1 MISTLGWLMY
11 FHHKSTCG
19 KAVSAQGA
27 QLKSSL
33 ALCRIKPY
41 EAEVV
46 CNTEE
51 VRVE

>member
-1 MISTLGWLMY
+1 MY

-19 KAVSAQGA
+19 KAVSAEGA
-27 QLKSSL
+27 WFMLCL
-33 ALCRIKPY
+33 ALCRTKPY